1 MTNQELYLEW
11 CNNWQSL
18 EDFSIHFSLH
28 INFARQLIISE
39 GLQRSSILNRDNL
52 PQRVLVSAQPMPEFV
67 REPLKKDIAFLA
79 EKAASEEALDFPD
92 FARHQIALKCNSMRG
107 VYDQQ
112 TIHRRIQN
120 RSGKASH

>member
-1 MTNQELYLEW
+1 MGGCW
-11 CNNWQSL
+11 SIWDVGVVRAKSL
-18 EDFSIHFSLH
+18 M
-28 INFARQLIISE
+28 II
-39 GLQRSSILNRDNL
+39 
-52 PQRVLVSAQPMPEFV
+52 
-67 REPLKKDIAFLA
+67 KKIRAM
-79 EKAASEEALDFPD
+79 DFPD